1 MPDAPWR
8 CSECGTVNEPVANSC
23 RTCGKWPSLF
33 DLQDSLVEDV
43 EREDAR
49 AAAPTASF
57 PADPAVL
64 EPDDYE
70 PETFEQETFEQ
81 ETFEQ
86 ETFEQE
92 PFEQEPL
99 EPKLQKTGAYEL
111 EDDDEEVG
119 TERSRGRRLASFIV
133 PIAFALYVVISV
145 VFGDR

>member
-43 EREDAR
+43 EREDVR
-49 AAAPTASF
+49 APAPAAGF
-57 PADPAVL
+57 PPDTTVL
-64 EPDDYE
+64 E
-70 PETFEQETFEQ
+70 PETFEPEVFEQ
-81 ETFEQ
+81 DAY
-86 ETFEQE
+86 E
-92 PFEQEPL
+92 PEPL
-99 EPKLQKTGAYEL
+99 EPQRYETEPYEL
-111 EDDDEEVG
+111 EDDEEDG

-133 PIAFALYVVISV
+133 PIAFAIYVVISV

>member
-49 AAAPTASF
+49 APAPSAAF
-57 PADPAVL
+57 PADTTAL
-64 EPDDYE
+64 EPEAFEPEVFEQDAYE
-70 PETFEQETFEQ
+70 P
-81 ETFEQ
+81 
-86 ETFEQE
+86 
-92 PFEQEPL
+92 EPL
-99 EPKLQKTGAYEL
+99 EPEPMDTDPYEL
-111 EDDDEEVG
+111 EDDEEEDG
-119 TERSRGRRLASFIV
+119 TGRSRGRRLASFIV
-133 PIAFALYVVISV
+133 PIAFAIYIVISV

>member
-33 DLQDSLVEDV
+33 DLQDSLVEDG

-49 AAAPTASF
+49 APAPTAAF
-57 PADPAVL
+57 PVDTTVL
-64 EPDDYE
+64 EPDVYE
-70 PETFEQETFEQ
+70 PETFEQE
-81 ETFEQ
+81 
-86 ETFEQE
+86 
-92 PFEQEPL
+92 PFEPEHL
-99 EPKLQKTGAYEL
+99 EPELYETEPYEL
-111 EDDDEEVG
+111 EDDVDEAG
-119 TERSRGRRLASFIV
+119 AGRSRGRRLASFIV

>member
-43 EREDAR
+43 EQEDTR
-49 AAAPTASF
+49 APAPSSRF
-57 PADPAVL
+57 PPDTTVL
-64 EPDDYE
+64 EPDVLE
-70 PETFEQETFEQ
+70 P
-81 ETFEQ
+81 

-92 PFEQEPL
+92 PFEAAPL
-99 EPKLQKTGAYEL
+99 EPEPDEL
-111 EDDDEEVG
+111 EDGVEDESG

-133 PIAFALYVVISV
+133 PIAFALYLVISI

>member
-43 EREDAR
+43 ERVDTREP
-49 AAAPTASF
+49 APSAPF
-57 PADPAVL
+57 PTDTTVL
-64 EPDDYE
+64 EPEVFE
-70 PETFEQETFEQ
+70 P
-81 ETFEQ
+81 

-92 PFEQEPL
+92 PFEAEPL
-99 EPKLQKTGAYEL
+99 EPEPYEL
-111 EDDDEEVG
+111 EDEAEDEDG

-133 PIAFALYVVISV
+133 PIAFAIYLVISI

>member
-49 AAAPTASF
+49 APAPTAAF
-57 PADPAVL
+57 PVDTTVL
-64 EPDDYE
+64 EPDVYE
-70 PETFEQETFEQ
+70 PETFEQE
-81 ETFEQ
+81 
-86 ETFEQE
+86 
-92 PFEQEPL
+92 PFEAAPL
-99 EPKLQKTGAYEL
+99 ESEPYETEPYEL
-111 EDDDEEVG
+111 DDEGEEAG
-119 TERSRGRRLASFIV
+119 AGRSRGRRLASFIV
-133 PIAFALYVVISV
+133 PIAFAVYVVISV